1 MKTIL
6 AFCLAVSSVVPC
18 RGQRVLEI
26 SQLKVLMNSQSTNLD
41 REYMVK
47 GYLFSSSVPLLIN
60 NPGWIRKNGAMP
72 DSVYIVLGGQWIE
85 ENKSRLSEYQGRL
98 IQITGKISRQR
109 ERRYRDGE
117 RTPDFI
123 PFGPPVIIAYPQ

>member
-1 MKTIL
+1 
-6 AFCLAVSSVVPC
+6 
-18 RGQRVLEI
+18 
-26 SQLKVLMNSQSTNLD
+26 MNSQSTNLD